1 MMVVSASTGPAA
13 SVVVNRFGYRATTM
27 IGSLMSTTGF
37 IISAFTPNLAT
48 LYFTYSVLAGTSN
61 NSNNN
66 SSSNHGSFYGAVVM
80 TKVIARV
87 HPVHLMNAY

>member
-37 IISAFTPNLAT
+37 IISAFTCACACVHDIQCREVVKAT
-48 LYFTYSVLAGTSN
+48 AAEATEATEAAAGSE
-61 NSNNN
+61 
-66 SSSNHGSFYGAVVM
+66 
-80 TKVIARV
+80 
-87 HPVHLMNAY
+87 